1 MKQGSPEWLRAKY
14 AAMLVAHLSLVEPD
28 DSTPKD
34 SEPKSDEKPIG
45 SRGSDD
51 RAS

>member
-28 DSTPKD
+28 DSTPKIA
-34 SEPKSDEKPIG
+34 EPKTDEKRI
-45 SRGSDD
+45 SSEGSDD
-51 RAS
+51 HAS